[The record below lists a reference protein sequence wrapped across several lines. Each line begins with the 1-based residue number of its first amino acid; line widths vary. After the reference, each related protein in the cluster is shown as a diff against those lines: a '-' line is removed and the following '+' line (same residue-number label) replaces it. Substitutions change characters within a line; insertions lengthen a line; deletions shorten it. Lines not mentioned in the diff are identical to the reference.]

1 MNRHGIPVGGWQA
14 TVNHEAGPQ
23 IDWFC
28 GAQTHSM
35 CDESASR
42 GLTLV

>member
-14 TVNHEAGPQ
+14 TVNHEAAPQ
-23 IDWFC
+23 IDWLR
-28 GAQTHSM
+28 GEDSPM

-42 GLTLV
+42 GLALA